1 MPQDTTATITENNT
15 ATPAAAAG
23 STRRRRSPA
32 ASAPTVQLS
41 SDWYYPPARIPESEA
56 VQDHAGRWIR
66 ASEQIVRQGRVFHPH
81 DGNLVTCNVCS
92 HQDLPSA
99 FTSRGIISPSGTNGR
114 LCGPCASRT
123 WLCYSCHTPVT
134 STVNPRYTEDDEDHD
149 RPLCPICFRRTAEI
163 FGRLLPY
170 SNKDIGRVPPKDS
183 SSMLFGWEVEVHVRN
198 NRDIQ
203 DIIHELHRQ
212 VGGGYYVTKSDGSLI
227 NGFEIVTRPD
237 SMETHRKEWLRIFEA
252 IAGSELLREH
262 LRSCDSPRQCCG
274 IHCHIDKSMLSQLH
288 LGKLNVWLN
297 HPNNRSF
304 IEKIAGRGSNS
315 YTSFKDDVRISDG
328 RTLKMGTSPERYVA
342 LNVGQ
347 NTAEMRIFRGTLQPK
362 NFFKNLDFVEA
373 SVEWTGAAN
382 CSSRAVADAKEFI
395 RYVLDQQSRFPH
407 LIEKL
412 CEWDMIP
419 TSKPKAKSAGV
430 MRFQAK
436 GK

>member
-1 MPQDTTATITENNT
+1 MPQDNTIATNTETLPTSTAPT
-15 ATPAAAAG
+15 
-23 STRRRRSPA
+23 TRRRRSA
-32 ASAPTVQLS
+32 ASEPPTVQLS
-41 SDWYYPPARIPESEA
+41 PDWYCPATRIPASEA
-56 VQDHAGRWIR
+56 VQDYAGRWIR
-66 ASEQIVRQGRVFHPH
+66 AADRVIRAGRVFHLN
-81 DGNLVTCNVCS
+81 DVNLVHCQVCSNIDVLEAFNTHAIINHSGSSGRVCQTCAEQTWICSTCNASV
-92 HQDLPSA
+92 A
-99 FTSRGIISPSGTNGR
+99 ANVSPR
-114 LCGPCASRT
+114 FA
-123 WLCYSCHTPVT
+123 
-134 STVNPRYTEDDEDHD
+134 EDDDD
-149 RPLCPICFRRTAEI
+149 DAYPICPPCHRRSNELY
-163 FGRLLPY
+163 GRLLSY

-198 NRDIQ
+198 DRSIN
-203 DIIHELHRQ
+203 DIITELHQR

-237 SMETHRKEWLRIFEA
+237 SMEIHRQEWLRIFEA

-304 IEKIAGRGSNS
+304 IEKVAGRGSNS
-315 YTSFKDDVRISDG
+315 YTSFKDEVRVSDG
-328 RTLKMGTSPERYVA
+328 RALKVGTSPERYVA

-382 CSSRAVADAKEFI
+382 CSARSVTDVKEFI
-395 RYVLDQQSRFPH
+395 QYVLGQQSRFPH
-407 LIEKL
+407 LVEKL
-412 CEWDMIP
+412 CEWDMVP
-419 TSKPKAKSAGV
+419 TTKLKAKVPIVA
-430 MRFQAK
+430 RRAAK
-436 GK
+436 ISK